1 MAREVIDAL
10 RVRGRVPVLCGGT
23 GLYLRAALDDFRLDE
38 GLAKNGEKGEDSGL
52 GEPSGSSRPAASVES
67 STPSDPAPPSTP
79 SDPAESSR
87 PAPPAAPVEPSGPAE
102 SVEPSR
108 PAPPAAPS
116 TPSDPA
122 ESRRPGASSTLRQRL
137 TAQAEELGAEAF
149 HGLLS
154 SKDPQSAALIHPHNV
169 RRVVRAFE
177 FLEQGSSYARQH
189 EGFAEFRALYP
200 VRFVGISVEPEVL
213 YQVIEQRVD
222 GMLAAGL
229 LDEVRSLLAAG
240 FGEGITARQAIGYKE
255 LVPVLAGECCLADAV
270 AQIKQSTRRY
280 AKRQRSWFKRD
291 GRIRW
296 LDATDLHARALQG
309 GLSGEDLTRLLLN
322 RALHLLE
329 CTE

>member
-1 MAREVIDAL
+1 M
-10 RVRGRVPVLCGGT
+10 
-23 GLYLRAALDDFRLDE
+23 
-38 GLAKNGEKGEDSGL
+38 
-52 GEPSGSSRPAASVES
+52 
-67 STPSDPAPPSTP
+67 
-79 SDPAESSR
+79 
-87 PAPPAAPVEPSGPAE
+87 
-102 SVEPSR
+102 
-108 PAPPAAPS
+108 
-116 TPSDPA
+116 
-122 ESRRPGASSTLRQRL
+122 
-137 TAQAEELGAEAF
+137 
-149 HGLLS
+149 
-154 SKDPQSAALIHPHNV
+154 
-169 RRVVRAFE
+169 
-177 FLEQGSSYARQH
+177 
-189 EGFAEFRALYP
+189 
-200 VRFVGISVEPEVL
+200 L

-222 GMLAAGL
+222 GRLAAGL